1 MRLGGIVMSVI
12 VAAVVGFAAYGW
24 QSRKA
29 GGVAGGGSPT
39 AIVDTVAVKTD
50 LLSIANA
57 MKQQFAL
64 EARYV
69 SLAELRARGVPVPER
84 RGPYVYSA
92 DVTDMT
98 FTIKAT
104 YEVKEGEQARPT
116 LTIGPDMLVKDAKA
130 P

>member
-1 MRLGGIVMSVI
+1 M
-12 VAAVVGFAAYGW
+12 AVGFGAYAYQTG
-24 QSRKA
+24 KLGA
-29 GGVAGGGSPT
+29 EAGGSPT

-50 LLSIANA
+50 LLSMAGA

-64 EARYV
+64 EAKYV
-69 SLAELRARGVPVPER
+69 SLAELRARGVPVPQR

-104 YEVKEGEQARPT
+104 YEGKDGEKARPT
-116 LTIGPDMLVKDAKA
+116 LTIGPDMQVK
-130 P
+130 

>member
-1 MRLGGIVMSVI
+1 MRLGSIVISAI
-12 VAAVVGFAAYGW
+12 VAAAIGFVMYAYTTG
-24 QSRKA
+24 KI
-29 GGVAGGGSPT
+29 GGGGGGSPT

-50 LLSIANA
+50 LLSMANA
-57 MKQQFAL
+57 ERQQFAL
-64 EARYV
+64 EAKYL
-69 SLAELRARGVPVPER
+69 SLEDLRKRGVPLPER

-104 YEVKEGEQARPT
+104 YQAKDGETPAPT
-116 LTIGPDMLVKDAKA
+116 LTIGPDMQVKEVKT